1 MAISVGVWL
10 IIGAALALGL
20 RVFALVPA
28 VVLAMVAS
36 AVVNQNVSIL
46 LVLCSGAAVQFG
58 YLGGL
63 IARQNFTRAVAP
75 RKSGL
80 PAATMGAPG
89 GQKSA

>member
-10 IIGAALALGL
+10 IIGAALALRL

-28 VVLAMVAS
+28 VMLAMVAS
-36 AVVNQNVSIL
+36 AVVNQNFSIL
-46 LVLCSGAAVQFG
+46 LALCSGAAVQLG
-58 YLGGL
+58 YLGVL
-63 IARQNFTRAVAP
+63 IARQNLTRAGAP

-89 GQKSA
+89 RQKNA